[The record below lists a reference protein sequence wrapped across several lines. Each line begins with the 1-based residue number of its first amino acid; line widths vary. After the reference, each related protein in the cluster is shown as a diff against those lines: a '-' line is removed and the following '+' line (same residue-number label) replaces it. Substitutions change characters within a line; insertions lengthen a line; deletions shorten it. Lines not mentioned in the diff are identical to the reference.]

1 MDSGVSWSHKHWEF
15 PKSPSDIGVWS
26 LKNAGELLFGLERP
40 EKACE
45 DMKVLPKEE
54 HFTQP

>member
-1 MDSGVSWSHKHWEF
+1 MDSGVSWSHKHWEI

-26 LKNAGELLFGLERP
+26 LKNAGELLLGLERP

-45 DMKVLPKEE
+45 RHESVA
-54 HFTQP
+54 